1 MNVNMVMGLQ
11 PHNEIS
17 THLIHNYDDICNIE
31 SEICR
36 LLQTVNGKCSQM
48 HTEHYM
54 RFRSTI
60 IQHLS
65 HKHDTP
71 FHMCILLEPQRLMV
85 VYEKD
90 EHESIVS
97 FRWQALEYPESNT
110 ETTFVQQKRR

>member
-1 MNVNMVMGLQ
+1 MGLR

-17 THLIHNYDDICNIE
+17 THLIHNYDDICKIE

-48 HTEHYM
+48 HTEHYT

-60 IQHLS
+60 IRQLCS
-65 HKHDTP
+65 KSKEP
-71 FHMCILLEPQRLMV
+71 FCTTVLLEPQRLMV
-85 VYEKD
+85 IFEKD

-110 ETTFVQQKRR
+110 ETTFLQHKGLGF